1 MTKLDRWLLPD
12 GIEEVLPA
20 EAACIENS
28 RRQILDLFN
37 RWGYDL
43 VITPHVEFIDALL
56 TGSAQDLDLQTFKTV
71 DPLSGRLLGFRSD
84 ITPQVTRLDA
94 HWLKENIPAR
104 LCYAGSTL
112 LTKPR
117 AHTTSRSPIQLG
129 AELYGDKSTA
139 SDIEII
145 CLMLETLNLAKVK
158 NVHMD
163 LGHVA
168 IFRGLA
174 QASQLSSELEHQL
187 FNALQRKAIDEITE
201 LTKHLPSKEAAMFQ
215 ALTRLCGS
223 HEVITQAKTVLADAP
238 SNVLKAIDK
247 LAEIAEQI
255 ALRYPHIP
263 LYFDLGELRGYQYH
277 TGIVFAAFIPEV
289 GQSIAQG
296 GRYDTA
302 GIAFGRSRPAT
313 GFSTDLK
320 TLVNLGEAD
329 FSTVQPIIWAPFENQ
344 SDLHKKITELREQ
357 NQRVIQALP
366 HQTLADAIEMGCDRH
381 LIFTENS
388 WHIEPIE
395 VGK

>member
-1 MTKLDRWLLPD
+1 MSKLDRWLLPD

-20 EAACIENS
+20 EAACIETA

-43 VITPHVEFIDALL
+43 VIPPHVEYIDALL

-94 HWLKENIPAR
+94 HWLKEKVPAR

-145 CLMLETLNLAKVK
+145 CLMLETLNLAQVK

-168 IFRGLA
+168 IFRTLA
-174 QASQLSSELEHQL
+174 QASQLSNELEHQL
-187 FNALQRKAIDEITE
+187 FNALQRKAIDEVIE
-201 LTKHLPSKEAAMFQ
+201 LTKHLPSKEATMFQ
-215 ALTRLCGS
+215 ALTKLCGGK
-223 HEVITQAKTVLADAP
+223 EVIEQAKVLLAEAP
-238 SNVLKAIDK
+238 SSILKAIDK

-255 ALRYPHIP
+255 AIRYPHIP

-277 TGIVFAAFIPEV
+277 TGVVFAAFIPQV

-296 GRYDTA
+296 GRYDNA
-302 GIAFGRSRPAT
+302 GIAFGHARPAT

-329 FSTVQPIIWAPFENQ
+329 FSITQSIIWAPYDHQPN
-344 SDLHKKITELREQ
+344 LHKKITELRNQ

-366 HQTLADAIEMGCDRH
+366 HQTLTDAVEMGCDRH

-388 WHIEPIE
+388 WHIKPIE
-395 VGK
+395 AGK